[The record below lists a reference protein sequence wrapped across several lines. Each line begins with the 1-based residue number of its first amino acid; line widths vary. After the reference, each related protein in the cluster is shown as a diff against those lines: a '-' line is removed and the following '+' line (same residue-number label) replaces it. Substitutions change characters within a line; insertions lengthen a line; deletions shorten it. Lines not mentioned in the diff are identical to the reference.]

1 MNEPLKIIF
10 NELENMLDDLGL
22 IRQHAEDLKVAQASM
37 LADLKATPEW
47 VMLEEASKTAASTV
61 NEYEAC
67 IKEATLQ
74 FYNAGEDI
82 PARTKEWCLAHFTPA
97 LELNTKVFEKA
108 AKDGSVP
115 AALVDVTKEYRAQ
128 IASKLE
134 RMS

>member
-82 PARTKEWCLAHFTPA
+82 PARTVVKQFTVVSIPNTVAAKEWCLAHFTQRW
-97 LELNTKVFEKA
+97 N
-108 AKDGSVP
+108 
-115 AALVDVTKEYRAQ
+115 
-128 IASKLE
+128 
-134 RMS
+134 